1 MFTLI
6 SLANE
11 MRIKK
16 KFFISHEVSFPY
28 RKFMTQSLLFI
39 FYFYVKHH
47 SSLWNTH
54 HRTTVTF
61 TLDVHSL
68 FFRTWNM
75 VMVDHQVY
83 RLW

>member
-11 MRIKK
+11 MRIKIYI

-28 RKFMTQSLLFI
+28 RKFN
-39 FYFYVKHH
+39 VKHH
-47 SSLWNTH
+47 PSLWNTH

-61 TLDVHSL
+61 TLGVHFL
-68 FFRTWNM
+68 FFRTWKM
-75 VMVDHQVY
+75 VTVDHQVY